1 MNAQTEA
8 QTQAEAGSNDSKKLR
23 ELRAENH
30 RLKQELEYV
39 KEKLNE
45 CQRES
50 ERFSKY
56 IELLELV
63 VSDLLS
69 VHYGGKVRVNFETF
83 DLCLD
88 DRCITFNRYE
98 DFIAG
103 LRAAILILK

>member
-1 MNAQTEA
+1 MNAQTEI
-8 QTQAEAGSNDSKKLR
+8 QTQTEVENNGDKKLR
-23 ELRAENH
+23 ELRNENR
-30 RLKQELEYV
+30 RLKQELEHA

-45 CQRES
+45 CQRDS
-50 ERFSKY
+50 ERLTKY

-63 VSDLLS
+63 VFDLLS

-88 DRCITFNRYE
+88 DRCIAFKRYE